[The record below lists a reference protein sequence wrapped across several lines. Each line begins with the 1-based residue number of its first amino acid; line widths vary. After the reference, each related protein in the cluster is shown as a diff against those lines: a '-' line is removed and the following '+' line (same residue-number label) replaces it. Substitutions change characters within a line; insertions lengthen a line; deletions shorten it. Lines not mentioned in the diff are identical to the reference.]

1 MQATERPERIRA
13 SVREERVPV
22 AALVLTFCAGI
33 FISVAAEQVTEARV
47 GRFGAVGRDLSE
59 QEISQISDLGN
70 AAGKP
75 PWLILGFQSMFI
87 GVARLRV
94 FLEPNVVTDRLH
106 RGRILRLIA
115 DAPPLVSRRSRWK
128 VENTESYAYV
138 PLDGRLRE
146 FANEHDLGWPF
157 AVKGE
162 IDDETLI
169 SLVAFVRSRPAIP
182 ATPEGAAPEKWLAG
196 RSPLLFNKVIN
207 S

>member
-1 MQATERPERIRA
+1 MRSTERIARIRA
-13 SVREERVPV
+13 SGRKLVRT
-22 AALVLTFCAGI
+22 AALVMTFCAVTLTGI
-33 FISVAAEQVTEARV
+33 SAEQASERRI
-47 GRFGAVGRDLSE
+47 GRFGSIGRDLSE

-70 AAGKP
+70 TAGKP

-87 GVARLRV
+87 GVAELRV

-169 SLVAFVRSRPAIP
+169 SLVVFVRSRPAIP